1 MNALKKSNF
10 VARLAINKAEIEA
23 AQRLRFDVFY
33 QELSAK
39 PNKRVSL
46 TGRDIDKFDEICE
59 HILVVYTGPSSML
72 SSVQVIDGEL
82 VGTYRL
88 LPQQVAQQNFG
99 FYSQTEFDVAPLLA
113 AKENLSFLELGRS
126 CVAEQFRTKP
136 VLELLWQ
143 EIWNYVREHNV
154 DVLMGCASIV
164 GTDPKKLK
172 LPLSYLAT
180 NHQPPS
186 DWMVSAQPT
195 QELLRITAQTL
206 TAQDSRKARLMLPP
220 LIRSY
225 LRIGAYI
232 GDEAV
237 VDYQFGTT
245 DVLVLLPISN
255 IKPNYF
261 DRFGY
266 PPQSP
271 AKQ

>member
-1 MNALKKSNF
+1 MNMLRKSNF
-10 VARLAINKAEIEA
+10 VARLATNKSEIEA
-23 AQRLRFDVFY
+23 AQRLRYDVFY

-39 PNKRVSL
+39 PNNHVL
-46 TGRDIDKFDEICE
+46 QTGRDIDKFDEICE
-59 HILVVYTGPSSML
+59 HILVVHTGRPSKP

-88 LPQQVAQQNFG
+88 LPQQIAQQNFG

-113 AKENLSFLELGRS
+113 AKRNLSFLELGRS
-126 CVAEQFRTKP
+126 CIAEQFRAKP

-154 DVLMGCASIV
+154 DVLMGCASFV
-164 GTDPKKLK
+164 GTNPKNLE
-172 LPLSYLAT
+172 LPLNYLRV

-186 DWMVSAQPT
+186 DWIVFAQPT
-195 QELLRITAQTL
+195 QELLRVTAQNL
-206 TAQDSRKARLMLPP
+206 TAKDSCKARLMLPS

-232 GDEAV
+232 GHEAV

-245 DVLVLLPISN
+245 DVLVLLLISN
-255 IKPNYF
+255 IKSNYF
-261 DRFGY
+261 ERFGY